1 MAFDDERRRI
11 AAARIGAAR
20 IGAARLARLA
30 LAGLM
35 LAATLGPAEARR
47 AARSGDD
54 EEFQAAGR
62 DGKGADEDGGQ
73 PGDVVKFAHPYP
85 MGAILIVN
93 DDRHLYYVLGND
105 RAIRYPIAI
114 GTSDEIWTGRTFV
127 QSKIKD
133 PVWKPPWSPDEVI
146 ESGPANPLGARA
158 IYLDWSLY
166 RIHGTNNPGS
176 IGRSASHGCF
186 RMHNKHVKDL
196 YKRVHVGAPVYV
208 VDDIG
213 DPPPPP
219 RVDKPPPGG
228 DDD

>member
-1 MAFDDERRRI
+1 MRFNSITRAVGLLV
-11 AAARIGAAR
+11 AAV
-20 IGAARLARLA
+20 LA
-30 LAGLM
+30 L
-35 LAATLGPAEARR
+35 LAMAPQADARR
-47 AARSGDD
+47 ASRADDD

-62 DGKGADEDGGQ
+62 DGKGNPEDDGQ
-73 PGDVVKFAHPYP
+73 PGEVVTFKRPYP
-85 MGAILIVN
+85 MGAIVIVN
-93 DDRHLYYVLGND
+93 DDRQLYYVLGGD

-114 GTSDEIWTGRTFV
+114 GTADEIWTGRTFV

-146 ESGPANPLGARA
+146 ESGPGNPLGARA
-158 IYLDWSLY
+158 LYLDWSLY
-166 RIHGTNNPGS
+166 RIHGTNAPGS

-208 VDDIG
+208 IEDVD

-219 RVDKPPPGG
+219 RVDKPPPGSDR
-228 DDD
+228 DD

>member
-1 MAFDDERRRI
+1 ME
-11 AAARIGAAR
+11 GAKW
-20 IGAARLARLA
+20 G
-30 LAGLM
+30 
-35 LAATLGPAEARR
+35 LAAVGLAMLVGATTSEARR
-47 AARSGDD
+47 AARADAD
-54 EEFQAAGR
+54 EEFLAAG
-62 DGKGADEDGGQ
+62 KAETVEVDEGQ
-73 PGDVVKFAHPYP
+73 PGDVVAFDRPYP
-85 MGAILIVN
+85 MGAIVISN
-93 DDRHLYYVLGND
+93 DERRLYYVLGGD

-146 ESGPANPLGARA
+146 PAGPANPLGARA

-166 RIHGTNNPGS
+166 RIHGTNAPGS

-208 VDDIG
+208 VDDLD
-213 DPPPPP
+213 DPVPPP
-219 RVDKPPPGG
+219 RVDKPVQ
-228 DDD
+228 DKS

>member
-1 MAFDDERRRI
+1 MKTMHSRNGSGQSRRRGLRAAAI
-11 AAARIGAAR
+11 AAFAGMLGAA
-20 IGAARLARLA
+20 
-30 LAGLM
+30 M
-35 LAATLGPAEARR
+35 LAPAEARR
-47 AARSGDD
+47 AAQAGDD
-54 EEFQAAGR
+54 EEFLAAG
-62 DGKGADEDGGQ
+62 KGDEKAQADDGQ
-73 PGDVVKFAHPYP
+73 PGDVVKFNKPYP
-85 MGAILIVN
+85 MGAIVIVN
-93 DDRHLYYVLGND
+93 DERRLYYVLGGD

-146 ESGPANPLGARA
+146 PSGPANPLGARA
-158 IYLDWSLY
+158 LYLDWSLY
-166 RIHGTNNPGS
+166 RIHGTNAPGS

-208 VDDIG
+208 VDDVD

-219 RVDKPPPGG
+219 RVDKPAPGS
-228 DDD
+228 DD